1 MKKRI
6 LVIDDEPDFTYMLKL
21 SLESMGYYRVGVENE
36 ATRALRTA
44 REFAPDL
51 IVLDIMMPG
60 LDGSE
65 VAARIRTDPY
75 LRDVPV
81 LFMTALVSHRE
92 ARGGSCSS
100 GGQTFLPKTLGTG
113 KLIECIE
120 EKLAAAARGYAEP
133 ARVPVIESAS
143 NARAVAMA
151 G

>member
-21 SLESMGYYRVGVENE
+21 SLEAMGYYRVGVENDP
-36 ATRALRTA
+36 ARGLRAA
-44 REFAPDL
+44 REFEPDL

-65 VAARIRTDPY
+65 VAARIRSDPG
-75 LRDVPV
+75 LRDVPL

-100 GGQTFLPKTLGTG
+100 GGQTFLPKTIGTG
-113 KLIECIE
+113 RLIECIE
-120 EKLAAAARGYAEP
+120 EKLAAREGAAPWVEP
-133 ARVPVIESAS
+133 SAILS
-143 NARAVAMA
+143 AIPA
-151 G
+151 GA

>member
-36 ATRALRTA
+36 ATRALRAA

-133 ARVPVIESAS
+133 ALVPVIESAS
-143 NARAVAMA
+143 NARVVAMA

>member
-36 ATRALRTA
+36 ATRALRAA

-60 LDGSE
+60 IDGSE
-65 VAARIRTDPY
+65 VAARIRSDPD

-120 EKLAAAARGYAEP
+120 EKLATTARERAEP
-133 ARVPVIESAS
+133 VMVPVIESMPYPGV
-143 NARAVAMA
+143 VAMA

>member
-36 ATRALRTA
+36 ATRALRAA

-60 LDGSE
+60 IDGSE
-65 VAARIRTDPY
+65 VAARIRSDPD

-120 EKLAAAARGYAEP
+120 EKLAAAAREHAESVT
-133 ARVPVIESAS
+133 APVIESMPYPGV
-143 NARAVAMA
+143 VAMA

>member
-6 LVIDDEPDFTYMLKL
+6 LVIDDEQDFTYMLKL

-36 ATRALRTA
+36 PARALRAA

-65 VAARIRTDPY
+65 VAARIRSDSS

-120 EKLAAAARGYAEP
+120 EKLAAAARACAGAVTMPAIEP
-133 ARVPVIESAS
+133 ARF
-143 NARAVAMA
+143 ARVVAMA